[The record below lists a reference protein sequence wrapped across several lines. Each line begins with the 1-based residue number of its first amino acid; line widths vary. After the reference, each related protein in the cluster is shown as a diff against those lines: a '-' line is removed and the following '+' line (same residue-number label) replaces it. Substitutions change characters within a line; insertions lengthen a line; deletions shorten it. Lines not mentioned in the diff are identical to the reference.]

1 MMKILVIED
10 DMAMITLYRQWLKN
24 TNVEI
29 DYCDNSYKA
38 SEMIMKGSIDYYD
51 LLIADLKLEG
61 SKGGDSVVS
70 LLAEME
76 LGKKKKTPVL
86 ILSGHIDSE
95 VKNQFLKRKNVHF
108 LEKQFLNSN
117 TFRNGILD
125 IIGSS

>member
-1 MMKILVIED
+1 MKILVIED

-95 VKNQFLKRKNVHF
+95 VKNQFLKKKNVHF

>member
-1 MMKILVIED
+1 MKILVIED

-38 SEMIMKGSIDYYD
+38 SEMIMKGSIDFYD

>member
-1 MMKILVIED
+1 MKILVIED

-61 SKGGDSVVS
+61 SKGGDTVVS

-125 IIGSS
+125 IIGST

>member
-38 SEMIMKGSIDYYD
+38 SEMIMKGSIDFYD

-61 SKGGDSVVS
+61 SKGGDTVVS

-76 LGKKKKTPVL
+76 LGKKKKTPIL

-125 IIGSS
+125 IIGSN

>member
-1 MMKILVIED
+1 MKILVIED

>member
-1 MMKILVIED
+1 MKILVIED

-125 IIGSS
+125 IIGAS

>member
-1 MMKILVIED
+1 MKILVIED
-10 DMAMITLYRQWLKN
+10 DMSMITLYRQWLKN

-61 SKGGDSVVS
+61 SKGGDTVVS

>member
-61 SKGGDSVVS
+61 SKG
-70 LLAEME
+70 
-76 LGKKKKTPVL
+76 
-86 ILSGHIDSE
+86 I
-95 VKNQFLKRKNVHF
+95 
-108 LEKQFLNSN
+108 
-117 TFRNGILD
+117 
-125 IIGSS
+125 